1 MDGKIVEKIKKL
13 ILDFRLLVTKVQKEN
28 KAKTNNQKE
37 TNKVL
42 EAFRKEYQKLHHGN
56 ET

>member
-28 KAKTNNQKE
+28 KAKNNNQKE